1 MFNYN
6 SNSHSNT
13 QYTTTSSST
22 EYITPIQNT
31 QQPAPVQNTQL
42 QYRIHN
48 NQLQYRIHNSNTQY
62 TTTNSSTKY
71 TTTSSNTQY
80 TTHRTAIAT
89 SNLYHLTNSHHNN
102 YFYIKFVPK
111 ATVPTSN
118 FCNPLNKSTTP
129 NTHYQG
135 NKNSRV
141 YQIKKKIQ

>member
-1 MFNYN
+1 MFNCN

-42 QYRIHN
+42 QYTIHN
-48 NQLQYRIHNSNTQY
+48 NQLQYIIHNSNSQ
-62 TTTNSSTKY
+62 Y

-80 TTHRTAIAT
+80 TTHRTATTT
-89 SNLYHLTNSHHNN
+89 SNLYQLTNSHHNN

-118 FCNPLNKSTTP
+118 FCNPLNKSITP

-135 NKNSRV
+135 NKNSTV
-141 YQIKKKIQ
+141 YQIKKKIE